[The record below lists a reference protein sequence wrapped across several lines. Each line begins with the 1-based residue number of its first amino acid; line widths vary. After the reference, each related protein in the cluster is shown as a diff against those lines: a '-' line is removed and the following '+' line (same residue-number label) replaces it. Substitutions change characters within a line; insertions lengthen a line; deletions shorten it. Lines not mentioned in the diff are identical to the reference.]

1 MIQRYLWMV
10 SDISVVLLNTD
21 LTGVPV
27 RKINGPLSDLW
38 KKMSKSVH
46 QHPNNQRMESSEE
59 RVEFESGPWIEMCRF
74 MDWGV
79 TEGQINGG
87 LDLSKLP
94 INTEQI
100 ATGFHTSGTVKE
112 DFLVLIKSSKY
123 VDDEIVATFHD
134 PLGCIDG
141 YFHRDVVEA
150 IGAALVVGTGLI
162 LRNVTVFVPVE
173 RRQQYLNICRGNVI
187 EEVTAFN
194 SEQPTWVDSLSILE
208 DPEGP
213 TTTTADLLAMTQ
225 RQVIIQSHAQRAPP
239 KRKWAWKSFAPK
251 KKKTQQQ
258 EAEPS
263 PTTSESPSPAKL
275 PTPPSAKPSTLKSRS
290 PARTPIAMT
299 KKSVVINDTPPS
311 SSSRAKPPTIPSPRA
326 VIPSGTPSTPT
337 PAPAQSS
344 RPTTAPSNPIS
355 SSLAK
360 PKAVLAKPG
369 VSNATSAAQIIKP
382 SMAPDEVTKAIDDV
396 LNEDDW

>member
-1 MIQRYLWMV
+1 MSRRDDDPAV
-10 SDISVVLLNTD
+10 SVD
-21 LTGVPV
+21 GVPV

-263 PTTSESPSPAKL
+263 PTTSESPSPAML

-299 KKSVVINDTPPS
+299 KKSVVINDTPQVRQVAPNHPPS
-311 SSSRAKPPTIPSPRA
+311 LRQEPSF
-326 VIPSGTPSTPT
+326 
-337 PAPAQSS
+337 
-344 RPTTAPSNPIS
+344 
-355 SSLAK
+355 LAELHLLQRQLQLNQ